1 MDAPA
6 VRILLLED
14 SATDVALAEAELDSD
29 LTMPAL
35 SGEALVR
42 VAYAGICGSD
52 MHIIHGDNAFVRFP
66 RITGHEFAGV
76 VEAVGEGVSG
86 VAVGDRVCID
96 PVISCGH
103 CYPCRIG
110 RPNVCTALE
119 VIGVHRDGGFEE
131 RVAVPAANLHRLPEH
146 LGLDAAALV
155 EPYTIAANVLDRM
168 QPHPGDRLLVFG
180 AGVIGLTILQMARAK
195 GIEEVI
201 VTDVIDERLVA
212 ASELGA
218 RHVLNGR
225 DQDVEQAV
233 LALTDGEG
241 VPLIA
246 DAACVPAL
254 LPPMLR
260 LASPAGRIGLLGF
273 NPTPSDLVQL
283 EEHHHRIGADP
294 EVGGVAERRQARV
307 PQQEVQAHREHRE
320 NQRLGEQPEVI
331 GPERERRDR
340 QEHPH
345 RDDRGARLHRVP
357 NSPAGRTARIA
368 AIGAKIVK

>member
-1 MDAPA
+1 MKAFQVNAPLDY
-6 VRILLLED
+6 R
-14 SATDVALAEAELDSD
+14 LAEVEVPRAR
-29 LTMPAL
+29 P
-35 SGEALVR
+35 GETLVS
-42 VAYAGICGSD
+42 VAFAGICGSD

-76 VEAVGEGVSG
+76 VEAVGESVQGEGVEDI
-86 VAVGDRVCID
+86 AVGDRVCID

-110 RPNVCTALE
+110 RPNVCTSLE

-131 RVAVPAANLHRLPEH
+131 RVAVPAANLHRLPENV
-146 LGLDAAALV
+146 GLDAAALV

-201 VTDVIDERLVA
+201 VTDVIDERLTA

-225 DQDVEQAV
+225 REDVETAV
-233 LALTDGEG
+233 MELTEGEG

-254 LPPMLR
+254 LPQMLQ
-260 LASPAGRIGLLGF
+260 LASAAGRIGLLGF
-273 NPTPSDLVQL
+273 TPTPSDLVQL
-283 EEHHHRIGADP
+283 EVIKKELTLVGSRLNNRKFP
-294 EVGGVAERRQARV
+294 EVLELMASGRLDPLALVS
-307 PQQEVQAHREHRE
+307 HRLPFDEMPGAIEMLDHH
-320 NQRLGEQPEVI
+320 
-331 GPERERRDR
+331 PER
-340 QEHPH
+340 
-345 RDDRGARLHRVP
+345 ARKVL
-357 NSPAGRTARIA
+357 IQ
-368 AIGAKIVK
+368 IGT

>member
-1 MDAPA
+1 MKAFQVKAPLDY
-6 VRILLLED
+6 R
-14 SATDVALAEAELDSD
+14 LAEVEVPGVA
-29 LTMPAL
+29 A
-35 SGEALVR
+35 GEALVR

-66 RITGHEFAGV
+66 RITGHEFAGI
-76 VEAVGEGVSG
+76 VEAVGEGVAE

-96 PVISCGH
+96 PVISCGG

-131 RVAVPAANLHRLPEH
+131 LVAVPAANLHPLPEG

-195 GIEEVI
+195 GIDEVI
-201 VTDVIDERLVA
+201 VTDVIDERLVTA
-212 ASELGA
+212 RELGA
-218 RHVLNGR
+218 WHTVHGSR
-225 DQDVEQAV
+225 DDVEAEV
-233 LALTDGEG
+233 MRLTGGEG
-241 VPLIA
+241 LPLIA

-254 LPPMLR
+254 LPSMLR

-273 NPTPSDLVQL
+273 APTPSDLVQL
-283 EEHHHRIGADP
+283 EVIKKELTLVGSRLNNRKFPEVLALMAEGRLDPLTLVSHRLSFAEMPGAIHMLEHHPEKARKVLIQIGA
-294 EVGGVAERRQARV
+294 
-307 PQQEVQAHREHRE
+307 
-320 NQRLGEQPEVI
+320 
-331 GPERERRDR
+331 
-340 QEHPH
+340 
-345 RDDRGARLHRVP
+345 
-357 NSPAGRTARIA
+357 
-368 AIGAKIVK
+368 